1 MTHSGIGLFKMF
13 SRWIWGIFN
22 IKIQS
27 ERGHKFVYLMCHIN
41 INIDVY
47 QCSCGSFSVP
57 LLTDKTFK
65 RLQ

>member
-1 MTHSGIGLFKMF
+1 MTHSDTGLFKMF
-13 SRWIWGIFN
+13 SHWIFGTFN

-27 ERGHKFVYLMCHIN
+27 ERGHKFVYLMGHIN

-47 QCSCGSFSVP
+47 QCSCGSFCVS
-57 LLTDKTFK
+57 LLTDKMFK